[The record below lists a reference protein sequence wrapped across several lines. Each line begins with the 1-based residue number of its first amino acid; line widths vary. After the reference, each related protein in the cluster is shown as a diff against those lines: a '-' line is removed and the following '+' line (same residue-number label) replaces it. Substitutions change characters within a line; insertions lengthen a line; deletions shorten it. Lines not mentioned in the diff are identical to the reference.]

1 MDWVKLPPLTAL
13 RAFAALAETRSVTK
27 AGAQLNVS
35 HAAISQQIRALE
47 AHMGLMLVDRS
58 RRQLDL
64 TAEGQRLADAL
75 ISGFGEIARS
85 VETLT
90 GADAGRILQVSATPS
105 FAAYWLMPR
114 LSELREIYPDMDIMI
129 DPSPK
134 VVPLEPGGIDV
145 AIRYGT
151 GHWPGLE
158 AQLLLRTG
166 IVAVA
171 APSLIKGRKVRDPA
185 DLVDLPWLQEFG
197 TTEASDWL
205 RRRGVTKE
213 RSGGLTQV
221 PGTLLLDGLRSGQG
235 VAVTVHE
242 WVRDD
247 LATGRLQELF
257 CEKGQSGYYLVT
269 RPGVMRPPLRAFV
282 RWILSQAKTS
292 DT

>member
-1 MDWVKLPPLTAL
+1 MKFPPLTAL
-13 RAFAALAETRSVTK
+13 RAFAALVETRSVTE

-35 HAAISQQIRALE
+35 HAAVSQQIKALE
-47 AHMGLMLVDRS
+47 AHMSLTLVDRS

-75 ISGFGEIARS
+75 MSGFGEIART
-85 VETLT
+85 VEILT
-90 GADAGRILQVSATPS
+90 GADADRILQISATPS
-105 FAAYWLMPR
+105 FSAYWLMPR
-114 LSELREIYPDMDIMI
+114 LGALRQVYPDMDIMI

-145 AIRYGT
+145 AIRYGS

-171 APSLIKGRKVRDPA
+171 APSLIKGRKIADPG
-185 DLVDLPWLQEFG
+185 DLADLPWLQEFG
-197 TTEASDWL
+197 TNEASDWL

-247 LATGRLQELF
+247 LTTGRLQELF

-282 RWILSQAKTS
+282 RWILDQAKIS
-292 DT
+292 DP